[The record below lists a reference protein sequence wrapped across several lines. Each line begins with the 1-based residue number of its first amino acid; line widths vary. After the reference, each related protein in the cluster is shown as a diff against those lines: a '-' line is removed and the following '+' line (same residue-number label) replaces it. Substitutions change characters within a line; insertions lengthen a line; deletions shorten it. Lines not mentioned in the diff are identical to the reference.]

1 MELKRSHHKKKTAES
16 VGPVGR
22 ARDKV
27 LGELVAAVSAEEA
40 ITQAVIEDQR
50 AKRAKSRALAL
61 KHLDKAN
68 AAYKEAVSSGAIPSL
83 PELARRAKETRRKA
97 GGESGLWASTRK
109 VVEFTQ
115 KLLGD
120 KEYQAA
126 LRKRIIAGE
135 APSIEVLL
143 YQYAY
148 GKPVER
154 VQVEQ
159 KTAVTIIDRLS
170 GGDVVVVGKGA
181 GSASHRARVGAIAE
195 SAVDDAGGG
204 GALRDGGAG
213 GQDDGGVPSGVA
225 GFAGVSG
232 DGVVPEPGDG

>member
-1 MELKRSHHKKKTAES
+1 MATTRKVKPEVDPTQRL
-16 VGPVGR
+16 
-22 ARDKV
+22 RDKTLAEV
-27 LGELVAAVSAEEA
+27 VGAVAAEGD
-40 ITQAVIEDQR
+40 ITQQVIEAQR
-50 AKRAKSRALAL
+50 EKRAKSRALAL

-68 AAYKEAVSSGAIPSL
+68 AAYKVAVSSGAIPSL
-83 PELARRAKETRRKA
+83 PELARRAKASRAR
-97 GGESGLWASTRK
+97 GEVQGLWASTRA
-109 VVEFTQ
+109 VVAFTQ

-181 GSASHRARVGAIAE
+181 GGASHRARVGAVAE